1 MKRLFHEL
9 QSYKGA
15 CLVEGC
21 YALAHP
27 QLCARASL
35 KIWLDCDADT
45 RLARRVVRHAMD
57 GGCSLDETL
66 REYIDVAKPAF
77 EETILPTRAKAD
89 IILARGEEAS
99 VLIAEAIWDLLI
111 TKKVYEPRRPRT
123 HLLKLDQHY
132 YELL

>member
-1 MKRLFHEL
+1 M
-9 QSYKGA
+9 
-15 CLVEGC
+15 
-21 YALAHP
+21 
-27 QLCARASL
+27 
-35 KIWLDCDADT
+35 
-45 RLARRVVRHAMD
+45 
-57 GGCSLDETL
+57 DETL